1 MILTIEI
8 LSIITMLIF
17 GIIAIWGFIV
27 LKQISNQLKY
37 KNYLLE
43 KLNLHIFNLSQAF
56 SKDMQSK
63 EDA

>member
-1 MILTIEI
+1 
-8 LSIITMLIF
+8 MLIF